1 MKTPLLW
8 YYENILFT
16 VCVALMSAVRMSI
29 KGKKKKAVLK
39 LIILAAQL
47 GLNYI

>member
-1 MKTPLLW
+1 MKTPSLW

-16 VCVALMSAVRMSI
+16 VCVGLMSAVRMSI
-29 KGKKKKAVLK
+29 KGKKKAVLK